1 VFEQKPRGQGGA
13 EWVEGRG
20 VEGNETEEAMGTDS
34 EDLVGLCKNQ
44 NVSTARWALIS
55 KPL

>member
-1 VFEQKPRGQGGA
+1 MFEQKPRGQGGA

-34 EDLVGLCKNQ
+34 EDLVGLRKNQ
-44 NVSTARWALIS
+44 NVNTARWTLIS